1 MVVSL
6 PVKPALATFK
16 APKLDL
22 GWSTGVQS
30 PARSVRVKTA
40 HQANPQ
46 GTDMNGSCVF
56 VLHQA
61 LGPPSPDK
69 NPPRH
74 LKGTANDAGPLRLQC
89 RSAPNID
96 QKQLPRD
103 RHTTVLF
110 NPGLTSHLLPLN
122 PINPPKHPHPPDH
135 NPLRNPHRPPHP
147 LPLLPLTRAALA
159 FFPRTAAPP
168 RRLPTLQARDLPRH
182 RHRLPSRAPPRLIGA
197 VHIASPRDAIVGE
210 EDTGALRAD
219 AALVEGCLAW
229 GCRGGGVWRRPRL

>member
-6 PVKPALATFK
+6 PVKPALATIK

-46 GTDMNGSCVF
+46 GRDMNGSCVRAPSGSGASF
-56 VLHQA
+56 PRQN
-61 LGPPSPDK
+61 PSPSPQG
-69 NPPRH
+69 NP
-74 LKGTANDAGPLRLQC
+74 NDAGPLRLQC

-96 QKQLPRD
+96 QKQLARD

-122 PINPPKHPHPPDH
+122 PINPPKYPHPPDH
-135 NPLRNPHRPPHP
+135 NPPRNPHRPPHP

-168 RRLPTLQARDLPRH
+168 LRLPTLQARDLPRH
-182 RHRLPSRAPPRLIGA
+182 RHRLPSRVPPRLIGA

-210 EDTGALRAD
+210 EDAGALRAD
-219 AALVEGCLAW
+219 AALVEGCLGW

>member
-1 MVVSL
+1 MCSRSITLWGLL
-6 PVKPALATFK
+6 P
-16 APKLDL
+16 
-22 GWSTGVQS
+22 
-30 PARSVRVKTA
+30 
-40 HQANPQ
+40 
-46 GTDMNGSCVF
+46 
-56 VLHQA
+56 
-61 LGPPSPDK
+61 PDK
-69 NPPRH
+69 TPPRH

-96 QKQLPRD
+96 QKQLARD

-135 NPLRNPHRPPHP
+135 NPPRNPHRPPHP
-147 LPLLPLTRAALA
+147 LPLLPLTPAVLA

-168 RRLPTLQARDLPRH
+168 LRLLTLQARDLPRH

-210 EDTGALRAD
+210 EDAGALRAD
-219 AALVEGCLAW
+219 AALVGGCLGW
-229 GCRGGGVWRRPRL
+229 GCRGGGVWRRPQL